1 MYRKFVSAIILV
13 AVLFSA
19 HSGFAGPLAFYTD
32 EAAWL
37 QAVQEYQVGTY
48 PHEITRTDYITLY
61 DYDPNAS
68 PRITIGENTT
78 NLPGWWSNGVFQ
90 PTFSANFS
98 SAGLIIDAS
107 CWDVSCSGIP
117 GLTETAIHFET
128 PIYGIAGFGYFSGS
142 VHVNDQWLPFP
153 FVPDGV
159 SGFIGITGEV
169 SELDFVGG
177 CTICDDFGNY
187 ITLNNVVVAFLPVP
201 EPSSIA
207 ALCSMLIFLSFIPFA
222 GLAERKHR
230 RRALH

>member
-1 MYRKFVSAIILV
+1 MQRKFVSAIILV

-37 QAVQEYQVGTY
+37 QAVSGHQVGTY
-48 PHEITRTDYITLY
+48 PYEITRTDYITLY
-61 DYDPNAS
+61 DYDPNVS
-68 PRITIGENTT
+68 PSITVVGNTT
-78 NLPGWWSNGVFQ
+78 NLPGSWSNGIFQ
-90 PTFSANFS
+90 PAFYANFS
-98 SAGLIIDAS
+98 SAGLIIDEG
-107 CWDVSCSGIP
+107 CWGVPCSGIP

-142 VHVNDQWLPFP
+142 VQVNDQWLPFP

-159 SGFIGITGEV
+159 SGFIGIAGEV

-177 CTICDDFGNY
+177 CTVCDDFSNY
-187 ITLNNVVVAFLPVP
+187 IDLNNVIVAFLPVP
-201 EPSSIA
+201 EPSSIV
-207 ALCSMLIFLSFIPFA
+207 ALSSMLLFLGLIPFA